1 MKKLLSLAFIALFTT
16 FYSCSSDGDGD
27 GETPG
32 LSGNITA
39 DLNGEAWASMNGGAV
54 VSVQDNSGFGGG
66 TTLQIMG
73 MRLSDNSSITIVFP
87 IDNLAEGT
95 YTFSGW
101 DAEGSLSV
109 MQGMTGMYGS
119 DEDGG
124 SFTLTITDLNLETG
138 KLSGTFSG
146 TLVDFDGETTM
157 SVTNGHINDVMIVGS
172 SFHSNGTM
180 SLSKNG
186 GAPFT
191 MDNNNDDGKFVML
204 SENTVNDNFAIIGY
218 NTTLGNDFGIY
229 TVGFPKDITPGTYTL
244 TDDGEIFAG
253 IGNSQDQAEFHLT
266 SGTMTITSHNGT
278 NVVGTFSFNAT
289 NGSQTVSITNGA
301 FNVNHN

>member
-1 MKKLLSLAFIALFTT
+1 MKKLLSIALVAMTALFL
-16 FYSCSSDGDGD
+16 SCSSDGDG
-27 GETPG
+27 GSSSGP
-32 LSGNITA
+32 SGNITA
-39 DLNGEAWASMNGGAV
+39 NLDGEAWASMNGGAV

-66 TTLQIMG
+66 LMLQIMG
-73 MRLSDNSSITIVFP
+73 MRLSDNSSITIQFP

-95 YTFSGW
+95 YNFSGW
-101 DAEGSLSV
+101 DAPGILSV
-109 MQGMTGMYGS
+109 MQGMTGMYS
-119 DEDGG
+119 SAEDGG
-124 SFTLTITDLNLETG
+124 SFTLTITDLNIQTG

-157 SVTNGHINDVMIVGS
+157 SVTNGQINNVMIVGS

-180 SLSKNG
+180 SLSRNG
-186 GAPFT
+186 GAAFT
-191 MDNNNDDGKFVML
+191 MDDNDDDGKFVML
-204 SENTVNDNFAIIGY
+204 SENTVNDDFAIMGY
-218 NTTLGNDFGIY
+218 NTTVGADFGIY

-253 IGNSQDQAEFHLT
+253 IGNSENQAEFQLT

-278 NVVGTFSFNAT
+278 NVIGTFSFNVS
-289 NGSQTVSITNGA
+289 NGSQNVSITNGA